1 MKKIN
6 AIRRNSET
14 NPGLMAKT
22 GFHCPAN
29 GFWRPEDRSVAPVF
43 VFEGSIMPASS
54 GGSTVWYLEDA
65 VFGPPT
71 HYLPAR

>member
-1 MKKIN
+1 
-6 AIRRNSET
+6 
-14 NPGLMAKT
+14 
-22 GFHCPAN
+22 
-29 GFWRPEDRSVAPVF
+29 
-43 VFEGSIMPASS
+43 MPASS